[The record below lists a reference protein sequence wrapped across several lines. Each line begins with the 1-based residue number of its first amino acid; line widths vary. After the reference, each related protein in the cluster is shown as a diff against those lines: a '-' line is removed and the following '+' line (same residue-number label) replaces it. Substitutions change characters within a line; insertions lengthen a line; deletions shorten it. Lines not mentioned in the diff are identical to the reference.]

1 MLHPLLAYVGPG
13 GLALDPGGCL
23 SWAFAGLIA
32 GWLAGTLVRGRG
44 FGCLGDIVLGLVGSF
59 IGALIVS
66 QLPLSVATSLHLT
79 GTLHFL
85 GTLVVA
91 FVGALVLA
99 ALGRLIGGG
108 SRHRYADWP
117 RSQNRQPR
125 P

>member
-1 MLHPLLAYVGPG
+1 MLHPVLAYVGPG
-13 GLALDPGGCL
+13 GLQLEPGGCL

-44 FGCLGDIVLGLVGSF
+44 FGCLGDIVLGLIGAF
-59 IGALIVS
+59 IGSLVIEL
-66 QLPLSVATSLHLT
+66 LPASVAVSLHLT

-91 FVGALVLA
+91 FIGALVLA

-108 SRHRYADWP
+108 NPRRHYADWP
-117 RSQNRQPR
+117 RSRYR
-125 P
+125 